1 MPGLFALHDGGN
13 GAGPEDRLA
22 AADARETFRQMGGV
36 PEEIL
41 YDRMKTQVVRG
52 ISLSSCAE
60 GLDGR

>member
-1 MPGLFALHDGGN
+1 
-13 GAGPEDRLA
+13 
-22 AADARETFRQMGGV
+22 MGGV